1 MHKSLADVQYFLAIM
16 YHNLEDHQERDAT
29 SARHL
34 ESEELAKK
42 AEGIVVEDEVMQVW
56 RIVTEVGAAL
66 TARS

>member
-1 MHKSLADVQYFLAIM
+1 MYESLADVQYFLAIV
-16 YHNLEDHQERDAT
+16 YHNLEDQQERDAT

-34 ESEELAKK
+34 ESEELVKK
-42 AEGIVVEDEVMQVW
+42 AEGIVIEDEVMQVW